1 MITSYK
7 YEDKVKENLKD
18 KCLNDLNLTEDE
30 VIIKEIEPDK
40 GLFKNKKYQLIAY
53 KKSDIINSIKEF
65 INTLKEKF
73 NIEINE
79 EIMVRDNNFNVMLV
93 SNNNPILIGKEGKT
107 IEAIQVILNQYI
119 KKQLEVDIKIYVD
132 ASNYKGKKLKNFEYE
147 IKSIAKSVLKTHV
160 DVKLDPMNSYNRRI
174 VHNIVSIFPNLT
186 SLSEGEEPNRFV
198 TISYKED

>member
-18 KCLNDLNLTEDE
+18 KCLTDLNLTEDE

-174 VHNIVSIFPNLT
+174 VHNIVSNFPNLT

>member
-18 KCLNDLNLTEDE
+18 KCLTDLNLTEDE

-160 DVKLDPMNSYNRRI
+160 DVKLDPMNSYERKI
-174 VHNIVSIFPNLT
+174 VHSALQGFKYIKTEMRKVKTIF
-186 SLSEGEEPNRFV
+186 
-198 TISYKED
+198 K